1 MNRATDRFEGLTVFL
16 TVARHRSFRAAAA
29 ELGVTTGAVSQAIRA
44 LERRVGLPL
53 FARTTRRVGL
63 TEAGERLHER
73 LAPAAGEICAA
84 LEALD
89 ELRGRPAGLL
99 RLTVPRMAVPLV
111 IEPVLPRF
119 RRAYPDVAVE
129 ISVNDAF
136 VDLAEAGFDAGVRL
150 GESLSQDMTAVRLT
164 RDLRWLVV
172 GAPSYFAAHGRP
184 EAPEDLLAHT
194 CIRYRFQSSAIYRW
208 EFVRDDRE
216 FTVHAPGTLTVNDA
230 DLAMSLARDGLG
242 LAYVFDLA
250 VAEDLASG
258 ALVTALE
265 RHTPTGPGLFLY
277 FPARAQ
283 TQAKLRAFIDTALA
297 VLMPEGRKKNGE
309 ARARCDATQSA

>member
-53 FARTTRRVGL
+53 FSRTTRHVGL

-73 LAPAAGEICAA
+73 LAPAAGEIGAA

-89 ELRGRPAGLL
+89 ELRSRPAGLL
-99 RLTVPRMAVPLV
+99 RLTVPRTAVPV
-111 IEPVLPRF
+111 VVEPVLPRF

-136 VDLAEAGFDAGVRL
+136 VDLADTGFDAGVRL
-150 GESLSQDMTAVRLT
+150 GDGLAQDMTAVRLT

-172 GAPSYFAAHGRP
+172 GAPAYFAAHGRP
-184 EAPEDLLAHT
+184 EEPEDLLAHT
-194 CIRYRFQSSAIYRW
+194 CIRYRFQSAALYRW
-208 EFVRDDRE
+208 EFVRDHRE
-216 FTVHAPGTLTVNDA
+216 VAVHAPGALTVNDA
-230 DLAMSLARDGLG
+230 HLAVSLAREGLG

-258 ALVTALE
+258 ALATALE
-265 RHTPTGPGLFLY
+265 RRAPTGPGFYLY

-297 VLMPEGRKKNGE
+297 VLMPEGG
-309 ARARCDATQSA
+309 

>member
-53 FARTTRRVGL
+53 FSRTTRRVGL

-73 LAPAAGEICAA
+73 LAPAAGEISAA

-89 ELRGRPAGLL
+89 ELRGQPAGLL
-99 RLTVPRMAVPLV
+99 RLTVPRTAVPFV

-129 ISVNDAF
+129 ISVDDAL
-136 VDLAEAGFDAGVRL
+136 VDLAESGFDAGVRL
-150 GESLSQDMTAVRLT
+150 GEDLAQDMTAVRLT
-164 RDLRWLVV
+164 PDLRWLVV

-184 EAPEDLLAHT
+184 EEPEDLLAHT
-194 CIRYRFQSSAIYRW
+194 CIRYRFQSSALYRW
-208 EFVRDDRE
+208 EFVRDHRE
-216 FTVHAPGTLTVNDA
+216 ITVHAPGTLTVNDA
-230 DLAMSLARDGLG
+230 NLAVSLARDGLG
-242 LAYVFDLA
+242 LAYMFDLA

-258 ALVTALE
+258 ALATALE
-265 RHTPTGPGLFLY
+265 RHAPTGPGFFLY

-283 TQAKLRAFIDTALA
+283 TQAKLRAFIDMALA
-297 VLMPEGRKKNGE
+297 VLMPKGRRKPNE
-309 ARARCDATQSA
+309 TRAAS